1 MRSIIFP
8 SWDKTF
14 GSTYTLGISS
24 KPEQKQKTK
33 RNSQKK
39 EKSLLSMFLNLERKG
54 NEKCKTQ

>member
-1 MRSIIFP
+1 MHSIIFP

-24 KPEQKQKTK
+24 KPEQKQKQKRKTK

-39 EKSLLSMFLNLERKG
+39 EKSLLSMVLNFERKG
-54 NEKCKTQ
+54 K